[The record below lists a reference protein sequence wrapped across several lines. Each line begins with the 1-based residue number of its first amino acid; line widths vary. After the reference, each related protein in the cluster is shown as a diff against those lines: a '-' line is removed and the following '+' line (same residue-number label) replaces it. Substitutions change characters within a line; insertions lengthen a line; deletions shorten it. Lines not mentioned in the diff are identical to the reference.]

1 MQILSIH
8 LKNIKSHR
16 DSEIH
21 FSPGINVL
29 SGPNGIGKST
39 IFEAIG
45 YAMFGVDARDFV
57 SNVDRF
63 LTIGA
68 KRGEIAVVFTADD
81 GETYRVSRTVGTPA
95 NWRLAKETG
104 GGFEIEDHAN
114 IEETE
119 ARIKELLG
127 LAAGRSLA
135 EQFKLV
141 IGPFQNEFL
150 GPFVL
155 KQQSKRKE
163 AFDEILGIDSW
174 RKTFDGTKELGT
186 IIKAKIGTLEAEIAG
201 KEERV
206 AVLPERQKE
215 LAGLNEEQ
223 ASKIAEL
230 ESTTAALA
238 LVNGHLQK
246 MEEQKNGLEA
256 LRSELAQ
263 VLQSITSGNEHITN
277 QKALVEQ
284 AISAARA
291 AEEARPGKERFETAE
306 KQLAELRE
314 REKAKLAL
322 EKEIAELGNRQASAL
337 QAADHEEK
345 EAVAQEKALKE
356 GIAVLDK
363 QEEVL
368 KQASSA
374 LLEKEKMQQEAI
386 DRQREVEAGFRELS
400 LHQVP
405 SISPYL
411 KVTLEKLNE
420 IDNLVHQKNA
430 LLLAE
435 KDWKEKAA
443 TLDHLRKEREAAQ
456 AEKAKLEGTRVGI
469 IEGEQKLAEGLC
481 PFFQEQCGNLGGKAS
496 LEVFGTKKRQL
507 DALIEGHARTIAT
520 MDKKIA
526 EAEAAGKEME
536 KFRLLRNEIANL
548 EKERLERDKER
559 IEHVKLLDVTSV
571 IATFEHWM
579 DSHGVEQCR
588 KEGERLIA
596 AEFTGPPNE
605 QLAALKHWEQGCH
618 DLVEMVGLILG
629 KMQTALDEPMTAIKA
644 EKARMDAASEEME
657 RRRLEFSETEKRITG
672 RRQAAATHRETATAA
687 DKEKQGQLA
696 AFAQYAHVEA
706 SITENE
712 NVKKLTQPDHE
723 RFLQAEPLAL
733 DLPKR
738 QETLAKYVKRLED
751 LEKDKTAKQAK
762 LGELEGAYSAEAHAE
777 TMKNKEALQTGEAA
791 LRESLNNL
799 SQNLKRITAEI
810 AELERIQGEI
820 KSKQSEVQ
828 ALKKKEE
835 LVKFLRNKVFKNV
848 SAQLSERF
856 REEISLRADSIYRTI
871 AEADEELYWGD
882 NYQIVL
888 RDMSDGAIRER
899 SDDQLSGGQVM
910 SAVVALRLALLQTIG
925 ARVAFFD
932 EPTSNLDASR
942 RSNLAQAFRAI
953 DHGKEEVTE
962 HWYDQ
967 LFLISHD
974 VSFTEITDQVID
986 LSEDKGN

>member
-16 DSEIH
+16 DSEIN

-45 YAMFGVDARDFV
+45 YALFGVDARDFV

-68 KRGEIAVVFTADD
+68 KRGEIAVVFITDS

-95 NWRLAKETG
+95 NWRLAREIG

-114 IEETE
+114 MEETE

-135 EQFKLV
+135 DQFKLV

-186 IIKAKIGTLEAEIAG
+186 IIKAKLATLEAEIAG
-201 KEERV
+201 KEERI

-215 LAGLNEEQ
+215 RAALNEEQ
-223 ASKIAEL
+223 TGKATEL

-238 LVNGHLQK
+238 LISQQLQK

-256 LRSELAQ
+256 LRGELAQ

-277 QKALVEQ
+277 QKVLVEQ
-284 AISAARA
+284 AEKAARA
-291 AEEARPGKERFETAE
+291 AEEARPGKERFQVAE
-306 KQLAELRE
+306 KQLGELRE
-314 REKAKLAL
+314 REKVKQTL
-322 EKEIAELGNRQASAL
+322 EKEIAELGNKQASAL

-345 EAVAQEKALKE
+345 EALAQEKALKE
-356 GIAVLDK
+356 GMEALQK
-363 QEEVL
+363 QEEEL
-368 KQASSA
+368 KQASLR
-374 LLEKEKMQQEAI
+374 LLGTEQKQQQAI
-386 DRQREVEAGFRELS
+386 DRQREVDAGFRELS

-405 SISPYL
+405 NISPYL
-411 KVTLEKLNE
+411 KVTLGRLHE
-420 IDNLVHQKNA
+420 IDTVVHRKKA
-430 LLLAE
+430 LLVAE
-435 KDWKEKAA
+435 KDWKEKAEA
-443 TLDHLRKEREAAQ
+443 LERLRKEREAAQ
-456 AEKAKLEGTRVGI
+456 AEKARLEGTRVALM
-469 IEGEQKLAEGLC
+469 EGEQKLAEGLC
-481 PFFQEQCGNLGGKAS
+481 PFFQEQCSNLGGKAS

-507 DALIEGHARTIAT
+507 DALIEGHTQAIAAV
-520 MDKKIA
+520 DKKIA

-536 KFRLLRNEIANL
+536 NFRLLRNEIENL
-548 EKERLERDKER
+548 ERERLEREKER
-559 IEHVKLLDVTSV
+559 IEHIKLLDAVSV
-571 IATFEHWM
+571 VATFEHWM
-579 DSHGVEQCR
+579 DTHGVEQCR
-588 KEGERLIA
+588 KEGVRLVA
-596 AEFTGPPNE
+596 ADFTGSPNE
-605 QLAALKHWEQGCH
+605 QLAALELWEQGCH
-618 DLVEMVGLILG
+618 DLAEAVGTILT
-629 KMQTALDEPMTAIKA
+629 KMQNALDEPMMAIQT
-644 EKARMDAASEEME
+644 EKARLNAASEEME
-657 RRRLEFSETEKRITG
+657 RRRLELSETERGIATRK
-672 RRQAAATHRETATAA
+672 QAAATYRETAAA
-687 DKEKQGQLA
+687 VAKEIQEKQVILA
-696 AFAQYAHVEA
+696 GYGEVEA
-706 SITENE
+706 AIGANE
-712 NVKKLTQPDHE
+712 EVKKQTQQDHE
-723 RFLQAEPLAL
+723 RYLQAEPLAL

-738 QETLAKYVKRLED
+738 QETLAKYVKRLDE
-751 LEKDKTAKQAK
+751 LTKEQAAKRATI
-762 LGELEGAYSAEAHAE
+762 GELEAGYSAEAHGEMA
-777 TMKNKEALQTGEAA
+777 KKKEALQAGQAA

-799 SQNLKRITAEI
+799 AQNLKRIADELAVLEKVQDEI
-810 AELERIQGEI
+810 RQ
-820 KSKQSEVQ
+820 KQTEMQ
-828 ALKKKEE
+828 DLKKQEE
-835 LVKFLRNKVFKNV
+835 LVKFLRNKVFKKV

-871 AEADEELYWGD
+871 AESDEELYWGD

-888 RDMSDGAIRER
+888 RDMVDGAVRER

-986 LSEDKGN
+986 LSRD